1 MGCHTDLSRRDLER
15 TGKLLYQRICKDF
28 FVCKC
33 HKGVHKANLFL
44 FQGFYIIFNVFRIG
58 GDHGA
63 VIMVSGLRAF
73 VAFIGDAGIEDKLH
87 TLADEP

>member
-44 FQGFYIIFNVFRIG
+44 FQGFYVIFNVFRIG